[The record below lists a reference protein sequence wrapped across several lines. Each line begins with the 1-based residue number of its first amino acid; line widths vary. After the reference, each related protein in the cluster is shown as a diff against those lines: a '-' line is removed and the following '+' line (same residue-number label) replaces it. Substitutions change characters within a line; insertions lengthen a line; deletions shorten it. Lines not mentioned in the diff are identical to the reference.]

1 MRSQLISTA
10 AAGVLIAVA
19 SARAQTLPQVNS
31 PQSLAERYVDPSAGL
46 SIDDAV
52 KRALEREPSLRS
64 ARTQVDAARAMRL
77 QAGLRPNPSAS
88 FEWREEPG
96 GTDNQ
101 TTIGMEWPLDLFRR
115 SARLTVA
122 DREIEATEQSV
133 ADRARL
139 LAAEVRMQYGEAA
152 AAVRDVAVADNLAV
166 SARREL
172 ELLRARVEE
181 GASPPLER
189 DLLDVE
195 LRRLE
200 SDRLIAAGRADAA
213 LFALKRL
220 MGEPAEGPVKL
231 RDTLETLVRRE
242 PDAAG
247 PAPPPPLDAAVVGG
261 RSDVRE
267 AAARVRLADARV
279 NRARSEG
286 RFDVSLFGTYMR
298 MDAGFPQRGFDHDG
312 SLERVRGVFNYVA
325 GGVMVMVPLS
335 NRNQGEIAAAQADR
349 AGAEATLEASRL
361 TAQSEIAAAA
371 ARDVQAQ
378 QAVVLY
384 EGGIQLARQNL
395 DVIRQTYELG
405 RGRISDVLIEQRR
418 YLDLEHAFTAT
429 LREAFDAR
437 TALRRARGEL

>member
-1 MRSQLISTA
+1 
-10 AAGVLIAVA
+10 
-19 SARAQTLPQVNS
+19 
-31 PQSLAERYVDPSAGL
+31 
-46 SIDDAV
+46 
-52 KRALEREPSLRS
+52 
-64 ARTQVDAARAMRL
+64 
-77 QAGLRPNPSAS
+77 
-88 FEWREEPG
+88 
-96 GTDNQ
+96 
-101 TTIGMEWPLDLFRR
+101 MEWPLDLFRR
-115 SARLTVA
+115 PARLTVA

-139 LAAEVRMQYGEAA
+139 LAADVRMQYGEAA
-152 AAVRDVAVADNLAV
+152 AAVRDVAVADNLAG

-189 DLLDVE
+189 DLLEVE

-213 LFALKRL
+213 LFKLKRS
-220 MGEPAEGPVKL
+220 MGEPAEVPVKL
-231 RDTLETLVRRE
+231 RDTLETLVVPE
-242 PDAAG
+242 PDAAAT
-247 PAPPPPLDAAVVGG
+247 APLPPLVAAVVGD

-279 NRARSEG
+279 DRARSEG

-312 SLERVRGVFNYVA
+312 RLERVRGVFNYVA
-325 GGVMVMVPLS
+325 GGVMVMVPLR
-335 NRNQGEIAAAQADR
+335 NRNQGEIASAQAER
-349 AGAEATLEASRL
+349 AGAEASLDAARL

-378 QAVVLY
+378 QAIVLY
-384 EGGIQLARQNL
+384 EGGIRLARQNL

-418 YLDLEHAFTAT
+418 YLDLEQAFTAT